1 MHGCRGRVA
10 MYVRSSPPAHTY
22 TVHGFRLTGSHCNSP
37 AVVFLSFCSAGIWR
51 SVIVTGRSKRGS
63 CKSKS
68 RRNLWIGWAI
78 YGQRRDY
85 WLDWLDSF
93 ICWSQILSGR
103 VWLTT
108 NTAGSWCSQTGGR
121 CQDKEDEIQEES
133 KADLFVSEAKRCL
146 KQTRINFCIERTLY
160 KDQVLFCFLLLGMQH
175 AAYTKWETLA
185 GFTHLVQNQRWGW
198 KGTLVLCYACVRWDS
213 HKWTIKIGPERNY
226 SR

>member
-37 AVVFLSFCSAGIWR
+37 AVVFLSFALLGFGDPSSSQVAAKGEVAKASLDEIYE
-51 SVIVTGRSKRGS
+51 SV
-63 CKSKS
+63 
-68 RRNLWIGWAI
+68 
-78 YGQRRDY
+78 GQFMANVEST
-85 WLDWLDSF
+85 DWT
-93 ICWSQILSGR
+93 SQILSGR

-108 NTAGSWCSQTGGR
+108 NTAGSWCSQTGGGR

-160 KDQVLFCFLLLGMQH
+160 KDQVLFCFLFLGMQH

-185 GFTHLVQNQRWGW
+185 GFTHLVQ
-198 KGTLVLCYACVRWDS
+198 
-213 HKWTIKIGPERNY
+213 IKDGDEKEH
-226 SR
+226 